1 MKKLTE
7 VLTRQYA
14 RGTLLGFTTSLLISC
29 GITSARAQAAAAPAP
44 PPPETL
50 AWVTT
55 AAAGVTLTRGNSDT
69 FLATITLDTKRKWE
83 KDEVLLGASGGYG
96 NNSDNDVET
105 TTTEFAQGY
114 GQYNHLFSDRFYGG
128 LRLDGQ
134 YDGIAGIDYRF
145 KVSPMAGYY
154 LIKNNKMTLAA
165 EAGPTLIEEHLK
177 GEEAHGY
184 WAARLAERFDYKLT
198 DTTKVWEMLE
208 YLPKV
213 DEWADNYL
221 LNLEVGIDTAINKHW
236 SLRVVLQD
244 QYASQ
249 PAPGKK
255 DNDVRLIAGTA
266 YTF

>member
-1 MKKLTE
+1 MQILTSHQIPE
-7 VLTRQYA
+7 TVFGITTALLIGCGIASA
-14 RGTLLGFTTSLLISC
+14 RG
-29 GITSARAQAAAAPAP
+29 QAAAAP
-44 PPPETL
+44 PPPETTN
-50 AWVTT
+50 WVTT

-69 FLATITLDTKRKWE
+69 FLATISLDTKRKWE
-83 KDEVLLGASGGYG
+83 KDEIELGASGGYG
-96 NNSDNDVET
+96 NNSVNDVET
-105 TTTEFAQGY
+105 TTTEFAQGF
-114 GQYNHLFSDRFYGG
+114 GQFNHLFTDRFYAG

-154 LIKNNKMTLAA
+154 LIKDNKMTLAA

-184 WAARLAERFDYKLT
+184 WAARLAERFNYQLT
-198 DTTKVWEMLE
+198 ATTKVWEMLE

-213 DEWADNYL
+213 DQWADNYL
-221 LNLEVGIDTAINKHW
+221 LNLEVGIDTAITKHW
-236 SLRVVLQD
+236 SLRIVLQD